1 MFSQLTILG
10 TFLIAMTLSVFRFPD
25 ALPLELA
32 YLRPE
37 WITLVLIYWVIALP
51 KTVGMK
57 SAWVLGL
64 LTDALL
70 GSLLGQHALAFM
82 LTVYVSSSLYQRL
95 RMMPSWQQS
104 LFVFG
109 IIFLSQSMIFWT
121 GKVTSGVQW
130 TYLYFL
136 PSITSALLWPWI
148 FIVLRS
154 VRRHFNIS

>member
-1 MFSQLTILG
+1 
-10 TFLIAMTLSVFRFPD
+10 
-25 ALPLELA
+25 
-32 YLRPE
+32 
-37 WITLVLIYWVIALP
+37 
-51 KTVGMK
+51 MK

-82 LTVYVSSSLYQRL
+82 LTVYVSRSLYQRL

-148 FIVLRS
+148 FKVLRS
-154 VRRHFNIS
+154 VRRQFNIS

>member
-10 TFLIAMTLSVFRFPD
+10 TFLIAMTLSVFRLPD

-57 SAWVLGL
+57 SAWILGL

-70 GSLLGQHALAFM
+70 GSLLGQHALVFM

-104 LFVFG
+104 VFVFA

-136 PSITSALLWPWI
+136 PSITSALLWPWV

-154 VRRHFNIS
+154 VRRKFNIS

>member
-10 TFLIAMTLSVFRFPD
+10 TCLIAMTLSVFRLPD
-25 ALPLELA
+25 ALPPELA

-70 GSLLGQHALAFM
+70 GSLLGQHALVFM
-82 LTVYVSSSLYQRL
+82 LAVYVSSSLYQL
-95 RMMPSWQQS
+95 CMMASWQQG
-104 LFVFG
+104 LFVFA
-109 IIFLSQSMIFWT
+109 IIFLNQSMIFWT
-121 GKVTSGVQW
+121 GKVTVEFSGL
-130 TYLYFL
+130 TYISCLLLQVLYCGL
-136 PSITSALLWPWI
+136 GYS
-148 FIVLRS
+148 
-154 VRRHFNIS
+154 